1 MKFLIKRRENV
12 PEFDG
17 TGIKWG
23 TGETPF
29 VDHEERMNDRK
40 FGSKIKF
47 HTGLKAIH
55 IETNRQLTKEEREVY
70 KEKLETAIPL
80 LQEHFPELKDE
91 NNDVD
96 EVFWNNERTTLKIN
110 NSTFSSVFDT
120 DQDPEN
126 ALLYYGILGGAF
138 GGIAPSLEIAE
149 RGMGIKYYLTAEDDF
164 AEKKYEEEFGIKRK
178 AIGALDRLLEEKGI
192 DPLLYITYATIPQGK
207 GFTRNTSKAVFEKL
221 LMEFIE
227 GKFNKTGKKLAAQTF
242 YDNYKLWKADKE
254 TFVAKAILSAAHHY
268 QYIYFKDGKFITSIN
283 NTVLGSRIED
293 SYKMLMKPEN
303 QTEFDEIRKLV
314 NEELNK

>member
-1 MKFLIKRRENV
+1 MKFLIKRRENAA
-12 PEFDG
+12 EYDG

-47 HTGLKAIH
+47 HTGLKPIN
-55 IETNRQLTKEEREVY
+55 IETNKQLTKEEKDFY
-70 KEKLETAIPL
+70 KEKLETAMPT
-80 LQEHFPELKDE
+80 LQEYFPELKDE
-91 NNDVD
+91 NNDTD
-96 EVFWNNERTTLKIN
+96 DVFWNNERTTLRIS

-120 DQDPEN
+120 EQDPET
-126 ALLYYGILGGAF
+126 ALLYFGILGGGF

-192 DPLLYITYATIPQGK
+192 DALLYITYLTIPQNK
-207 GFTRNTSKAVFEKL
+207 GFTKNTSKGVIEKV

-227 GKFNKTGKKLAAQTF
+227 GKFSKTGKKLAAQTF
-242 YDNYKLWKADKE
+242 YDNYKLWKGDKE
-254 TFVAKAILSAAHHY
+254 AFIGKAIISAAHHY
-268 QYIYFKDGKFITSIN
+268 QFIYFKDGKFITSLN
-283 NTVLGSRIED
+283 STVLGSRIED
-293 SYKMLMKPEN
+293 SYKLLMKPEN
-303 QTEFDEIRKLV
+303 QTEFDEIRNMV